1 MFDFRFSRAA
11 VSLMAP
17 VVTAA
22 HYRMST
28 FASVCAVDRC
38 ASLKPP
44 QRGVVMCSAGG
55 SGGDGADDVTTCR
68 LVCPPGMALPRPV
81 DRQPAVTDVFQC
93 RRDVGVWT
101 PTDLVPSCVGEY
113 TCTHSLAVTPM
124 ACPGFFIGGKNEGSK
139 AQSGCGVLGRGQ
151 QPPHHQLWGLE
162 KHCELHQR
170 GSGRSPDR
178 PKVFHYFQRSGWPLL
193 TLGLSCSH

>member
-1 MFDFRFSRAA
+1 MANTRYFLDFQLPGLMFDFRFSRAA

-113 TCTHSLAVTPM
+113 TRTHSLAVTPIIFHWGQERR
-124 ACPGFFIGGKNEGSK
+124 AEG
-139 AQSGCGVLGRGQ
+139 QSGGGVLGRGQ
-151 QPPHHQLWGLE
+151 QPPHHQL
-162 KHCELHQR
+162 
-170 GSGRSPDR
+170 
-178 PKVFHYFQRSGWPLL
+178 
-193 TLGLSCSH
+193 